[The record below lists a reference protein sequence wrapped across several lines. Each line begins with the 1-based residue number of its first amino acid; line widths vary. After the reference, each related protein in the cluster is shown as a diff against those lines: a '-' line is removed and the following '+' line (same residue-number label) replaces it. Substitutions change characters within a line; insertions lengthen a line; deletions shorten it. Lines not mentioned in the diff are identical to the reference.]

1 MALVTCKEASSSSF
15 THQPKK
21 FDVFLSFRG
30 EDTRLGF
37 VSHLY
42 NALCQQGIN
51 TFIDNNLQRG
61 EEISVGLFKVIESSR
76 ISIIIFSENYASSK
90 WCLDELAK
98 IVECKKKD
106 QLVLPI
112 FYNIDPSEVRNQK
125 GKFGE
130 ALSKHEEKLKD
141 YKVQSWREVL
151 SEAANISGWH
161 YQRSCSEFE
170 FIQGIVEKISNFKLN
185 CSPLFV
191 TRYPVGIDYRVKT
204 ILSDIKSND
213 GHIIGIY
220 GPGGIGKTTITKAI
234 FNRICDEFDGFCY
247 LENLRERS
255 GTNAGVIE
263 LQETLLFEILR
274 NTNLK
279 VGNKSRGI
287 NMIKERLSFMRI
299 LLVLDDVDKRI
310 QIENL
315 LGRCDWFASGSKI
328 IITTRDKHLAATLGN
343 CHSTYS
349 VKELDQDEA
358 LELFSMHAF
367 QSNKPKDDYL
377 ELADRVIQ
385 YAKGLPLALV
395 IIGADLYGRTK
406 PEWRSAVDKY
416 ERIPNEEI
424 QKILEISYGGLDETE
439 KDIFLDI
446 ACFFKGYFKE
456 YVMDILNACDLHPIC
471 GIQKLFDK
479 CLITVD
485 HYDRLLMHDLLQ
497 QMGREIVRQESPQMP
512 GERSRLWCYED
523 VHKVLTQNTGSE
535 KIRGIRICSPESSK
549 MKLEPK
555 CLEKMKNLKFLIVS
569 NVDICR
575 GLKYLPNELRV
586 LDWSGFP
593 LSSLPPNF
601 DPQNLIALNMPE
613 SQVTLDKL
621 FKRIQCK
628 NLTYMNFNSNQYIWE
643 LPDLSSATPN
653 IKKLDLRDC
662 AKLVKIQDSI
672 GFLDKLESLD
682 LWNCNELEILPS
694 CIVMKSLK
702 YLHLLNCNR
711 IKWFPDI
718 PQEMENLKFLSLRD
732 TAIRE
737 LPPSIG
743 NLTGLERLDIGST
756 LYSCQLPSSIYKL
769 QHLRQLALHGNVK
782 FPKDVGIG
790 RQAVACNSYGG
801 FSKYCFPKLNFL
813 KKLTS
818 CFTYSE
824 KCLLSG
830 SKDLNFRESII
841 RFNRLDFLVMQDFKF
856 LKKIPKLPE
865 SIKEVNATNCI
876 SLNSES
882 LRKLI
887 LQFGR
892 NLGLS
897 PNMKC
902 SGGKHKVL
910 MDSHSH
916 RKLSNQ
922 IDCSSRVSLSKLKAI
937 QDEDFPTLDAYL
949 VDFGERY
956 DIRVPGKKIPN
967 WINHQS
973 IESSISF
980 WVGPEFPSIAVCVA
994 LHLVQLKDSYAK
1006 NDKYGSIRDD
1016 IIDCY
1021 LDIHISTDSRKRR
1034 FMTWARFYE
1043 LKCDNLWFY
1052 GEPHSRLQR
1061 RFGDLIQGD
1070 RNHVEI
1076 SCKITHW
1083 TSENGKY
1090 APVIARM
1097 GVHVECVC
1105 PPQNSVVIQ
1114 HNSQN
1119 VADDTELL
1127 APLLSPNGSH
1137 MDSDAGDLS
1146 SSSSP

>member
-1 MALVTCKEASSSSF
+1 MALVTYKEASSSSF

-37 VSHLY
+37 VGHLY
-42 NALCQQGIN
+42 NALCQRGIN

-61 EEISVGLFKVIESSR
+61 EEISVGLLKVIESSR
-76 ISIIIFSENYASSK
+76 ISIIVFSENYASSK

-106 QLVLPI
+106 HLVLPV
-112 FYNIDPSEVRNQK
+112 FYNIDPSEVRNQE
-125 GKFGE
+125 GKFGK
-130 ALSKHEEKLKD
+130 ALFKHEEKLKD
-141 YKVQSWREVL
+141 DKVQSWREAL
-151 SEAANISGWH
+151 FEAANISGWH
-161 YQRSCSEFE
+161 YQHSCSEFE
-170 FIQGIVEKISNFKLN
+170 FIQGIVEEISNFKLN

-191 TRYPVGIDYRVKT
+191 ARYPVEINYRVKT
-204 ILSDIKSND
+204 ILSDIESND

-220 GPGGIGKTTITKAI
+220 GPAGIGKTTIAKVI
-234 FNRICDEFDGFCY
+234 FNRICDDFDGFCY

-299 LLVLDDVDKRI
+299 LFVLDDVDKRI

-328 IITTRDKHLAATLGN
+328 IITTRDKHLLATLGK
-343 CHSTYS
+343 CCSTYE
-349 VKELDQDEA
+349 VKGLDQDEA
-358 LELFSMHAF
+358 LELLSMHAF
-367 QSNKPKDDYL
+367 QSNKPKEDYS
-377 ELADRVIQ
+377 ELANRVIQ
-385 YAKGLPLALV
+385 HARGLPLALV
-395 IIGADLYGRTK
+395 IMGADLNGRTK
-406 PEWRSAVDKY
+406 PQWRSAIDK
-416 ERIPNEEI
+416 
-424 QKILEISYGGLDETE
+424 
-439 KDIFLDI
+439 
-446 ACFFKGYFKE
+446 
-456 YVMDILNACDLHPIC
+456 
-471 GIQKLFDK
+471 
-479 CLITVD
+479 
-485 HYDRLLMHDLLQ
+485 LLMHDLLQ
-497 QMGREIVRQESPQMP
+497 QMGRDIIRRESPRMP
-512 GERSRLWCYED
+512 GERIRLWCYED
-523 VHKVLTQNTGSE
+523 VHKVLTQNMGSE
-535 KIRGIRICSPESSK
+535 KIRGIRICSPEPSK
-549 MKLEPK
+549 MKLEPE

-593 LSSLPPNF
+593 LSSLPSNF

-628 NLTYMNFNSNQYIWE
+628 NLTYMNFNSNQYIRE

-653 IKKLDLRDC
+653 IKKLDLREC
-662 AKLVKIQDSI
+662 RKLVKVPDFV
-672 GFLDKLESLD
+672 GYLDKLESWD
-682 LWNCNELEILPS
+682 LWGCDELQIFPS
-694 CIVMKSLK
+694 FIVMKSLK
-702 YLHLLNCNR
+702 YLNLLECAR
-711 IKWFPDI
+711 FKRFPNI
-718 PQEMENLKFLSLRD
+718 PQEMENLKYLSLAH

-737 LPPSIG
+737 LPPSIE
-743 NLTGLERLDIGST
+743 NLTGLERLDIGSSF
-756 LYSCQLPSSIYKL
+756 YSCQLPSSIYKL
-769 QHLRQLALHGNVK
+769 QQLCILLLYGNVK

-790 RQAVACNSYGG
+790 RQAATCNSYRG
-801 FSKYCFPKLNFL
+801 FSKYCFSKLNFL

-818 CFTYSE
+818 YFTQSE

-830 SKDLNFRESII
+830 STDLNLRESII
-841 RFNRLDFLVMQDFKF
+841 RFNRLNYLLIQDSEF
-856 LKKIPKLPE
+856 LKEIPKLPE
-865 SIKEVNATNCI
+865 SIKQVNAINCI

-882 LRKLI
+882 LIKLI

-902 SGGKHKVL
+902 SGVEHKVL

-916 RKLSNQ
+916 RNLSNQ
-922 IDCSSRVSLSKLKAI
+922 IDCSSRVSLSKFNAI
-937 QDEDFPTLDAYL
+937 EDEYFPTLDAYL
-949 VDFGERY
+949 GDSGEGY

-994 LHLVQLKDSYAK
+994 IHLIPLKDSYAN
-1006 NDKYGSIRDD
+1006 NDKNGSIRDD
-1016 IIDCY
+1016 VINCVC
-1021 LDIHISTDSRKRR
+1021 DIHISIDSRKRR
-1034 FMTWARFYE
+1034 LKLSVGFHA
-1043 LKCDNLWFY
+1043 LKCDHLWFD
-1052 GEPHSRLQR
+1052 GEPHSELQR
-1061 RFGDLIQGD
+1061 VFGDLMQGH

-1076 SCKITHW
+1076 SCKISQWAST
-1083 TSENGKY
+1083 NGKY

-1097 GVHVECVC
+1097 GV
-1105 PPQNSVVIQ
+1105 

-1127 APLLSPNGSH
+1127 APLLSQNGSH
-1137 MDSDAGDLS
+1137 TDSNAGDPS

>member
-37 VSHLY
+37 VGHLY
-42 NALCQQGIN
+42 NALCQRGIN

-76 ISIIIFSENYASSK
+76 ISIIVFSENYASSK

-141 YKVQSWREVL
+141 YKVQSWREALFEV
-151 SEAANISGWH
+151 ANISGWH

-170 FIQGIVEKISNFKLN
+170 FIQRIVEKISNFKLN

-191 TRYPVGIDYRVKT
+191 AQYPVGINYRVKT

-220 GPGGIGKTTITKAI
+220 GPGGIGKTTIAKAI

-328 IITTRDKHLAATLGN
+328 IITTRDKHLLTTLGK
-343 CHSTYS
+343 CCSTYK
-349 VKELDQDEA
+349 VKGLDQDEA
-358 LELFSMHAF
+358 LELLSMHAF
-367 QSNKPKDDYL
+367 QSNKPKEDYS
-377 ELADRVIQ
+377 ELANRVIQ
-385 YAKGLPLALV
+385 HARGLPLALV
-395 IIGADLYGRTK
+395 IMGADLNGRTK
-406 PEWRSAVDKY
+406 PQWGSAVDKY

-424 QKILEISYGGLDETE
+424 QKILEISYKGLDETE

-456 YVMDILNACDLHPIC
+456 YVMDILNACDLHPIY

-485 HYDRLLMHDLLQ
+485 QYDRLLMHDLLQ
-497 QMGREIVRQESPQMP
+497 QMGRDIIRRESPQMP

-613 SQVTLDKL
+613 SRVTLDKL

-628 NLTYMNFNSNQYIWE
+628 NLTYMNFNFNQYVRE
-643 LPDLSSATPN
+643 LPDLLSATPN
-653 IKKLDLRDC
+653 VKKLDLRSC
-662 AKLVKIQDSI
+662 KKLVKIHDSV
-672 GFLDKLESLD
+672 GYLDKLESWD
-682 LWNCNELEILPS
+682 LWGCNELQILPS

-702 YLHLLNCNR
+702 HLFLFDCKR
-711 IKWFPDI
+711 VKRFPDI
-718 PQEMENLKFLSLRD
+718 LQEMENLKFLCLRG

-737 LPPSIG
+737 LPPSIE
-743 NLTGLERLDIGST
+743 NLTGLERLEIGSSF
-756 LYSCQLPSSIYKL
+756 YSCQLPSSIYKL
-769 QHLRQLALHGNVK
+769 QHLRKLLLFGNVK

-790 RQAVACNSYGG
+790 RQAAACNSYGG

-818 CFTYSE
+818 CFTPSE

-830 SKDLNFRESII
+830 SKDLNLRESIT
-841 RFNRLDFLVMQDFKF
+841 RFNRLNYLRIQDSKF
-856 LKKIPKLPE
+856 IKKIPKLPE
-865 SIKEVNATNCI
+865 SIRQVNATNCI

-892 NLGLS
+892 NIGLS

-902 SGGKHKVL
+902 SGVKNKVL

-922 IDCSSRVSLSKLKAI
+922 IDCSSRVSLSKLNAI
-937 QDEDFPTLDAYL
+937 QDESFPTLDAYL
-949 VDFGERY
+949 VDYGERY
-956 DIRVPGKKIPN
+956 DITVPGKKIPN
-967 WINHQS
+967 RINHQS

-994 LHLVQLKDSYAK
+994 IHLIPLKDSYAN

-1016 IIDCY
+1016 LIDCY

-1034 FMTWARFYE
+1034 LMGGQYLYD
-1043 LKCDNLWFY
+1043 LKCDHLWFY

-1061 RFGDLIQGD
+1061 KFGDLMQGD

-1076 SCKITHW
+1076 SCKIHHW
-1083 TSENGKY
+1083 ASRNGNY

-1105 PPQNSVVIQ
+1105 PQNSIIIQ

-1119 VADDTELL
+1119 VANDTEL
-1127 APLLSPNGSH
+1127 APLLSPNGSQT
-1137 MDSDAGDLS
+1137 DSDAGDTS
-1146 SSSSP
+1146 

>member
-1 MALVTCKEASSSSF
+1 MALVTCKEASSFSF

-37 VSHLY
+37 VGHLY
-42 NALCQQGIN
+42 NALCQRGIN

-61 EEISVGLFKVIESSR
+61 EKISVGLLKVIESSR
-76 ISIIIFSENYASSK
+76 ISIIVFSENYASSK

-98 IVECKKKD
+98 IVECKEKD

-141 YKVQSWREVL
+141 DKVQSWREAL
-151 SEAANISGWH
+151 FEAANISGWH
-161 YQRSCSEFE
+161 YQR
-170 FIQGIVEKISNFKLN
+170 
-185 CSPLFV
+185 
-191 TRYPVGIDYRVKT
+191 
-204 ILSDIKSND
+204 
-213 GHIIGIY
+213 
-220 GPGGIGKTTITKAI
+220 
-234 FNRICDEFDGFCY
+234 
-247 LENLRERS
+247 
-255 GTNAGVIE
+255 
-263 LQETLLFEILR
+263 
-274 NTNLK
+274 
-279 VGNKSRGI
+279 
-287 NMIKERLSFMRI
+287 
-299 LLVLDDVDKRI
+299 
-310 QIENL
+310 
-315 LGRCDWFASGSKI
+315 
-328 IITTRDKHLAATLGN
+328 
-343 CHSTYS
+343 
-349 VKELDQDEA
+349 
-358 LELFSMHAF
+358 
-367 QSNKPKDDYL
+367 
-377 ELADRVIQ
+377 
-385 YAKGLPLALV
+385 
-395 IIGADLYGRTK
+395 
-406 PEWRSAVDKY
+406 
-416 ERIPNEEI
+416 
-424 QKILEISYGGLDETE
+424 
-439 KDIFLDI
+439 
-446 ACFFKGYFKE
+446 
-456 YVMDILNACDLHPIC
+456 
-471 GIQKLFDK
+471 
-479 CLITVD
+479 
-485 HYDRLLMHDLLQ
+485 RLLMHDLLQ
-497 QMGREIVRQESPQMP
+497 QMGRDIIRRESPRMP

-535 KIRGIRICSPESSK
+535 KIRSIMICSPEPSK

-555 CLEKMKNLKFLIVS
+555 CFEKMKNLKFLMAS

-575 GLKYLPNELRV
+575 GLKYFPNELRV

-613 SQVTLDKL
+613 SRVTLDKL

-628 NLTYMNFNSNQYIWE
+628 NLTYMNFNSNQHIRE
-643 LPDLSSATPN
+643 LPDLLSATPN
-653 IKKLDLRDC
+653 VKKLDLQNC
-662 AKLVKIQDSI
+662 EKLVKIHDSV
-672 GFLDKLESLD
+672 GYLDKLESLD
-682 LWNCNELEILPS
+682 LWNCNELQILPS

-702 YLHLLNCNR
+702 HLRLFYCKR
-711 IKWFPDI
+711 VKRLPDI
-718 PQEMENLKFLSLRD
+718 PQEIENLKFLSLGH

-743 NLTGLERLDIGST
+743 NLTGLERLDIGSNF
-756 LYSCQLPSSIYKL
+756 YSCQLPSSIYKL
-769 QHLRQLALHGNVK
+769 QHLRTLHLYGNVK

-790 RQAVACNSYGG
+790 RQAAACNSYGG

-818 CFTYSE
+818 CFTHSE
-824 KCLLSG
+824 KCLLPG
-830 SKDLNFRESII
+830 SKDLNLRESII
-841 RFNRLDFLVMQDFKF
+841 RFNRLNYLRIQDSKF

-865 SIKEVNATNCI
+865 SIRQVNATNCI

-902 SGGKHKVL
+902 SGVKHKVL

-916 RKLSNQ
+916 RNLSNQ
-922 IDCSSRVSLSKLKAI
+922 IDCSSRVSLSKFNAI
-937 QDEDFPTLDAYL
+937 NAESFPTLDTYL
-949 VDFGERY
+949 VVHGERY
-956 DIRVPGKKIPN
+956 DITVPGKKIPN

-994 LHLVQLKDSYAK
+994 IHLIPLKDSYAN

-1016 IIDCY
+1016 IIYCY
-1021 LDIHISTDSRKRR
+1021 FDIHISTDSRKRR
-1034 FMTWARFYE
+1034 HMVGWRLYE
-1043 LKCDNLWFY
+1043 LKCDHLWFL
-1052 GEPHSRLQR
+1052 GEPHSQLQR
-1061 RFGDLIQGD
+1061 RFGDLMQGD
-1070 RNHVEI
+1070 RNRVEI
-1076 SCKITHW
+1076 SCKIDHW
-1083 TSENGKY
+1083 VSENGKY

-1105 PPQNSVVIQ
+1105 APQNSVIIQ

-1119 VADDTELL
+1119 VDDGTELL
-1127 APLLSPNGSH
+1127 APLLSQNGSH
-1137 MDSDAGDLS
+1137 TDSDAGDTS

>member
-1 MALVTCKEASSSSF
+1 MALVTCEGASSSSF

-37 VSHLY
+37 IGHLY
-42 NALCQQGIN
+42 NALCQRGIN
-51 TFIDNNLQRG
+51 TFIDDNLQRG
-61 EEISVGLFKVIESSR
+61 EEISVGLLKVIESSR
-76 ISIIIFSENYASSK
+76 ISIIVFSENYASSK

-106 QLVLPI
+106 QLVLPV

-141 YKVQSWREVL
+141 YKVQSWREAL
-151 SEAANISGWH
+151 FEAANISGWH
-161 YQRSCSEFE
+161 YKHSCSEFE

-185 CSPLFV
+185 HTPLFV
-191 TRYPVGIDYRVKT
+191 ARYPVGINYRIKT
-204 ILSDIKSND
+204 ILSDIESND
-213 GHIIGIY
+213 GHIIGIC
-220 GPGGIGKTTITKAI
+220 GPGGIGKTTIAKAI
-234 FNRICDEFDGFCY
+234 FNRICDHFDGSCY
-247 LENLRERS
+247 LEDLRERS
-255 GTNAGVIE
+255 GTNSGIIE
-263 LQETLLFEILR
+263 LQETLLLEILKDR
-274 NTNLK
+274 NLK
-279 VGNKSRGI
+279 VGNKSRGV
-287 NMIKERLSFMRI
+287 NMIKERLSFKRI
-299 LLVLDDVDKRI
+299 LLVLDDVDKWI

-315 LGRCDWFASGSKI
+315 LGRCNWFASGSKI
-328 IITTRDKHLAATLGN
+328 IITTRDKHLATTLGN
-343 CHSTYS
+343 CCSTYS
-349 VKELDQDEA
+349 VEELDQDEA

-377 ELADRVIQ
+377 ELVDRVIQ

-406 PEWRSAVDKY
+406 PEWRSAVEKY

-424 QKILEISYGGLDETE
+424 KKILEISYEGLDKTE

-446 ACFFKGYFKE
+446 ACFFKGFLKE
-456 YVMDILNACDLHPIC
+456 YVIDILDACNLYPIY
-471 GIQKLFDK
+471 GIRRLINK
-479 CLITVD
+479 CLITVGQ
-485 HYDRLLMHDLLQ
+485 YDKLLMHDLLQ
-497 QMGREIVRQESPQMP
+497 QMGRDIVQRESLDLP

-535 KIRGIRICSPESSK
+535 KIRGIMICSPKPSK

-555 CLEKMKNLKFLIVS
+555 CFEKMKNLKFLMVS

-593 LSSLPPNF
+593 LSSLPSNF
-601 DPQNLIALNMPE
+601 DPQKLIALNMPE
-613 SQVTLDKL
+613 SRFTLDKL

-628 NLTYMNFNSNQYIWE
+628 NLTYMNFNSNQSIRE
-643 LPDLSSATPN
+643 LPDLLSATPN
-653 IKKLDLRDC
+653 VKRLDLQNC
-662 AKLVKIQDSI
+662 KKLVKIHDSI
-672 GFLDKLESLD
+672 GCLDKLESWD
-682 LWNCNELEILPS
+682 LCDCNELHTLPS
-694 CIVMKSLK
+694 CIMMKSLK
-702 YLHLLNCNR
+702 HLNLFKCVR
-711 IKWFPDI
+711 FKRFPHI
-718 PQEMENLKFLSLRD
+718 PQEMENLKFLSLGH

-743 NLTGLERLDIGST
+743 NLTGLERLEVGSDF
-756 LYSCQLPSSIYKL
+756 YSCQLPSDIYKL
-769 QHLRQLALHGNVK
+769 QQLRTLYLHGNVK
-782 FPKDVGIG
+782 FSKDVGIS
-790 RQAVACNSYGG
+790 RQATECNSYGG
-801 FSKYCFPKLNFL
+801 FSKYCFPRLNFL
-813 KKLTS
+813 KRLTS
-818 CFTYSE
+818 CFTNSE
-824 KCLLSG
+824 KCLLSR
-830 SKDLNFRESII
+830 SKDLNLSESII
-841 RFNRLDFLVMQDFKF
+841 RFNRLNWLVILDSKF

-865 SIKEVNATNCI
+865 SIRNVDATNCI
-876 SLNSES
+876 LLNSES

-892 NLGLS
+892 ILGLS

-902 SGGKHKVL
+902 SGVKHKVL

-916 RKLSNQ
+916 RNLSNQ
-922 IDCSSRVSLSKLKAI
+922 IDCSSRVSRSKFNAI
-937 QDEDFPTLDAYL
+937 YDEPFPTLDAYL
-949 VDFGERY
+949 VDLGERY
-956 DIRVPGKKIPN
+956 DILVPRKKIPN

-994 LHLVQLKDSYAK
+994 FHLIPLKDSYTN
-1006 NDKYGSIRDD
+1006 ND
-1016 IIDCY
+1016 
-1021 LDIHISTDSRKRR
+1021 
-1034 FMTWARFYE
+1034 
-1043 LKCDNLWFY
+1043 N
-1052 GEPHSRLQR
+1052 RLQR
-1061 RFGDLIQGD
+1061 RFGDLMQGD

-1076 SCKITHW
+1076 SCKISHW
-1083 TSENGKY
+1083 ISTNGKY

-1097 GVHVECVC
+1097 GVHVECIC
-1105 PPQNSVVIQ
+1105 PPQNSVIIQ

-1119 VADDTELL
+1119 VDDDIELL
-1127 APLLSPNGSH
+1127 APLLSQNGSQT
-1137 MDSDAGDLS
+1137 DSDAGDPS